1 MSSPLAKPEKNSADQ
16 MLIALHQRASH
27 GTRVRI
33 LAKALA
39 SKISMLFP
47 HGSVKALDVGCGD
60 MSLADAISVDAPDVT
75 WTCVDIHP
83 CAEEKRIEDSRW
95 NRYMQF
101 DGKTLPFGA
110 KQFDVVTFSD
120 VLHHVPE
127 ELRIGLLRSAATVG
141 SQVLIKDHFEYGAFS
156 RLALR
161 AMDFVGNFG
170 YGVSVPQRYFSRSS
184 FERLCDAA
192 DLKIVS
198 CDVGLSLYDH
208 LPVVR
213 QLLSPKWQFIA
224 LCELKG

>member
-1 MSSPLAKPEKNSADQ
+1 MSSPLAKADKSSADQ

-33 LAKALA
+33 LAKALS
-39 SKISMLFP
+39 SKIAGLFP

-60 MSLADAISVDAPDVT
+60 MSLADAISIDVHDLT

-83 CAEEKRIEDSRW
+83 CAEEKRLEDIRW
-95 NRYMQF
+95 NRYQQF
-101 DGKTLPFGA
+101 DGKTLPFAA
-110 KQFDVVTFSD
+110 KQFDVITFSD

-127 ELRIGLLRSAATVG
+127 ELRIGLLKSAATVG
-141 SQVLIKDHFEYGAFS
+141 SKVLIKDHFEYGPFS

-170 YGVSVPQRYFSRSS
+170 YGVSVPQRYFSRDS
-184 FERLCDAA
+184 FDSLCDSAG
-192 DLKIVS
+192 LRIVS
-198 CDVGLSLYDH
+198 CDVGVNLYDH

-224 LCELKG
+224 LCELKA